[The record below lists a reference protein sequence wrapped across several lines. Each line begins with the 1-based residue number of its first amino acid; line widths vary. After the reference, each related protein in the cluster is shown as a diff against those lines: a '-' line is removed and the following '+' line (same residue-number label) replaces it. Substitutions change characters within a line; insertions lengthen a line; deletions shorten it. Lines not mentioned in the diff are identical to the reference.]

1 MAAREGGRF
10 PAAADPKPRWSPAG
24 RAQPCRRGAVPLR
37 GQERGKSTAERAR
50 ASGSAIREA
59 RGRSRGSSRSEHDA
73 ATERA
78 RSGGVAGLPQTSPN
92 VTRVT
97 PPARR
102 SGDAE
107 RRADIG
113 DAERA
118 TSRERAVEST
128 EHRRP
133 CRACAGRMR
142 RSCAPC
148 RVRRRA
154 SSDVCASSDVA
165 SPARLWQSRHQRR
178 RAQSRRRRPSERRA
192 ASELSSGP
200 SAADLVVRAP
210 VVRRAVTVSL

>member
-97 PPARR
+97 TPVRR
-102 SGDAE
+102 SGNAE
-107 RRADIG
+107 RRADTG
-113 DAERA
+113 NAERA
-118 TSRERAVEST
+118 PSRERVVEST
-128 EHRRP
+128 ERRRP
-133 CRACAGRMR
+133 CRACAGRTR
-142 RSCAPC
+142 RTSAPC

-154 SSDVCASSDVA
+154 SSDVCASGDAA
-165 SPARLWQSRHQRR
+165 SPARFWQSRHRR
-178 RAQSRRRRPSERRA
+178 CRAQSRHWRCRA
-192 ASELSSGP
+192 SDAPRASC
-200 SAADLVVRAP
+200 
-210 VVRRAVTVSL
+210 